1 MTQKRK
7 TTFDGKRP
15 LTEDDCVKGNRPA
28 GNLERQERE
37 LLKTELS
44 EDHEAANNTKKKGDD
59 EAVNDN
65 NVVEN
70 DERINKVKTMEV
82 DVKVTDP
89 KTELEA

>member
-1 MTQKRK
+1 MVYFGPK
-7 TTFDGKRP
+7 
-15 LTEDDCVKGNRPA
+15 LCVKGNRPA